1 MNDLIGEV
9 LGLCL
14 FLFCFLV
21 CVGCVA
27 YGIWRI
33 TTGQCQEAYIDE
45 ILYDGSRRGR
55 IYVFRIQVKTF
66 INNTETK
73 LLTSEIFTS
82 SWVYKRKWERL
93 KQKYIGKKVHI
104 YMNPKQPNS
113 QVITRELCWRMF
125 LPIGL
130 AAMFLGVILFFLGID
145 LINDIVKLI

>member
-1 MNDLIGEV
+1 MNDIVGEI
-9 LGLCL
+9 LGLFI
-14 FLFCFLV
+14 FLLCFLV
-21 CVGCVA
+21 CVACIV

-66 INNTETK
+66 INNIETK

-93 KQKYIGKKVHI
+93 KQKACHL
-104 YMNPKQPNS
+104 
-113 QVITRELCWRMF
+113 R
-125 LPIGL
+125 
-130 AAMFLGVILFFLGID
+130 
-145 LINDIVKLI
+145 